1 MNELNK
7 KLAEFARLQ
16 FFPECE
22 CIRVKGICWG
32 EDERTHG
39 VDGKWHFVLP
49 RFTESTDACFEHLE
63 PELYRRGLRYSLT
76 RLKDGHKAII
86 FATRKGWADIVA
98 VASDEKPAAAF
109 CKAVEQLIDNEGK

>member
-39 VDGKWHFVLP
+39 VDGKHHFVLP
-49 RFTESTDACFEHLE
+49 RFTESTDACFTWLE
-63 PELYRRGLRYSLT
+63 PELYRRGLRYQLT
-76 RLKDGHKAII
+76 RLQDGHRATI
-86 FATRKGWADIVA
+86 FKPSKTGWADIVA
-98 VASDEKPAAAF
+98 DAVADKTALAF
-109 CKAVEQLIDNEGK
+109 CKAVEILMEKQ